1 VPPLLDQLISWK
13 KQGVDGIFAF
23 CDMEA
28 LGIQGLI
35 RQTPELAGWDVGIVG
50 YDNIQSV
57 QNYASQLCSVSWD
70 FRTMSREAVR
80 LLRARI
86 KGDPKPPQTVI
97 CEAELICH
105 HSC

>member
-1 VPPLLDQLISWK
+1 M
-13 KQGVDGIFAF
+13 DGIFAF

-28 LGIQGLI
+28 LSIQGLI

-57 QNYASQLCSVSWD
+57 QDYSCQLCSVGWD
-70 FRTMSREAVR
+70 FVTMAREAVR

-86 KGDPKPPQTVI
+86 KGDPMPPQTVV
-97 CEAELICH
+97 CKTTLICN